1 MLSTWLD
8 SLLKQML
15 RSSSSLRGAAAEPV
29 VVGGGDTMLA
39 STALS
44 TNYVN
49 GKLGKLYII
58 FFVHVMHSIGF
69 KSDYCTADMNKKM
82 T

>member
-15 RSSSSLRGAAAEPV
+15 RSSSSLRGAAAELV

-49 GKLGKLYII
+49 GKLYII
-58 FFVHVMHSIGF
+58 FFVHVVMHSIGF